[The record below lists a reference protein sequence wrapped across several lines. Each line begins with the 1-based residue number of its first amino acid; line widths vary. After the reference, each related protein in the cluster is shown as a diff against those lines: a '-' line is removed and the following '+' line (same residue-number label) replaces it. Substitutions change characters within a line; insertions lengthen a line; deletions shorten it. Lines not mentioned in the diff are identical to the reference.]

1 MGMGKS
7 VKASEWL
14 KKSLNSLKKGVTFS
28 SLEREDSTKYRWRN
42 EEPLHGLELYS
53 EDNKADPIAQFKQSS
68 TYKDTTQNPPADV
81 SKPATLNIYP
91 RGKEVVDWAIVSLLG
106 MIRKDVKKKIGMTH
120 EYDAAAVGAIGFGGL
135 IQALSGA
142 T

>member
-1 MGMGKS
+1 MGTGKS

-14 KKSLNSLKKGVTFS
+14 KQSLNPLRNP
-28 SLEREDSTKYRWRN
+28 EREDSAKYTWRN
-42 EEPLHGLELYS
+42 EEPLHGLE
-53 EDNKADPIAQFKQSS
+53 ADPIAQFKQSS

-91 RGKEVVDWAIVSLLG
+91 RGKEVLDWAIVSLLV
-106 MIRKDVKKKIGMTH
+106 MIRKDIKKKTEMTH
-120 EYDAAAVGAIGFGGL
+120 EYDAAAVGSIAFGGI